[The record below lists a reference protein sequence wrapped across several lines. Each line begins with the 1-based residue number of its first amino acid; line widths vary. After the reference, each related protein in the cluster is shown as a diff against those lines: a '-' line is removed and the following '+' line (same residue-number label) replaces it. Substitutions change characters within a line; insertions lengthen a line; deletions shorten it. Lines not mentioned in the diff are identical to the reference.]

1 MYASVTPSRL
11 TLCEK
16 TAGEGERQEM
26 SGFHWPSWTIDP
38 EQLRRLQFLEKV
50 PLFAGLSRRQ
60 LGKLLVKL
68 FEKEYGAG
76 ETIFLEGE
84 PGKAL
89 FIVLDGT
96 VSICRAGP
104 GGEHRLATLDPGAYF
119 GELAL
124 IDDHP
129 RLATARAE
137 EDAALLILY
146 KSHFDGLIEGNSTI
160 AIRVMGNL
168 LKTLAGYVRMA
179 QAPSANHNPATIPA
193 SIAALE
199 QNRTPAEGT
208 GR

>member
-1 MYASVTPSRL
+1 
-11 TLCEK
+11 
-16 TAGEGERQEM
+16 M
-26 SGFHWPSWTIDP
+26 SGFQWPAWTIDP
-38 EQLRRLQFLEKV
+38 EQLRRLQLLEKV

-68 FEKEYGAG
+68 FEKEYEAG
-76 ETIFLEGE
+76 ETIFPEGE

-89 FIVLDGT
+89 FIVLDGS

-104 GGEHRLATLDPGAYF
+104 GGEHRLATLGPGAYF

-129 RLATARAE
+129 RHATVRAE
-137 EDAALLILY
+137 EPSALLILY
-146 KSHFDGLIEGNSTI
+146 KSHFDDLIEGHSTI

-168 LKTLAGYVRMA
+168 LKTLAGYVRSA
-179 QAPSANHNPATIPA
+179 QAPGANHNPSTMPT
-193 SIAALE
+193 SIAAPE
-199 QNRTPAEGT
+199 QSRTPAEGT

>member
-1 MYASVTPSRL
+1 
-11 TLCEK
+11 
-16 TAGEGERQEM
+16 M
-26 SGFHWPSWTIDP
+26 SGFRWPAWTIDL
-38 EQLRRLQFLEKV
+38 EQRRRLQFLEKV
-50 PLFAGLSRRQ
+50 PLFAGLSQRQ

-84 PGKAL
+84 PGKAV

-96 VSICRAGP
+96 VSIYRDGSS
-104 GGEHRLATLDPGAYF
+104 GEHRLATLGPGAYF

-129 RLATARAE
+129 RMATARAE
-137 EDAALLILY
+137 EDSALLILY

-160 AIRVMGNL
+160 AIKVMSNL

-179 QAPSANHNPATIPA
+179 QAPSANHNPSTTPA
-193 SIAALE
+193 SIAAPE
-199 QNRTPAEGT
+199 QSRTPVGGT